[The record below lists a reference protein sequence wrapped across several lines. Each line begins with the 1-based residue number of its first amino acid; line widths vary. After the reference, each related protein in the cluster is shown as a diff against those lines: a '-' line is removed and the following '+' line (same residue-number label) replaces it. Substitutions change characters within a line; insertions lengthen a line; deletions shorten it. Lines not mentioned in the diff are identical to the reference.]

1 MMDTDGSIPAD
12 GFYFDDFEIS
22 NYDSILLS
30 NTDFSIENDIA
41 IYPNPFTTEIT
52 IESINPVTAGLFDIQ
67 GRKMKVEVENRHDIT
82 VISNLDVISKGVY
95 FLKIS
100 GDHGIIKIHK
110 VIKQ

>member
-1 MMDTDGSIPAD
+1 MDTDGSIPAD

-22 NYDSILLS
+22 NYDSIILS
-30 NTDFSIENDIA
+30 NTEINIENDIA

-52 IESINPVTAGLFDIQ
+52 IESIHPVRAGLFDVQ
-67 GRKMKVEVENRHDIT
+67 GRKMSIEVKDDNGNSI
-82 VISNLDVISKGVY
+82 ISNLDGISKGMY

-100 GDHGIIKIHK
+100 GNNGIIKIHK